1 MGFRGRKSDQS
12 EISIHKLF
20 INNFLLINLKSL
32 ENHEP
37 AGQTDQRCPGWQ
49 KMTKSGKKMAN
60 VRENMVNNC
69 EPT

>member
-20 INNFLLINLKSL
+20 INNFFIFKS
-32 ENHEP
+32 
-37 AGQTDQRCPGWQ
+37 Q
-49 KMTKSGKKMAN
+49 KPRKPRTGGPNGPKMSGMAKNGKKMAK